1 MTGNDQL
8 GPSILSLVAVICSL
22 RCHWKLEVCHH
33 WRVAVRCGTAGACV
47 GSGPCA
53 IKGGVDCQSLS
64 VGHLGRFLFLNT
76 ASEEI
81 FNAQQGTHR
90 GRLFA
95 VSYPLSSGS
104 YVCCSVEA
112 CHHSSEVR

>member
-53 IKGGVDCQSLS
+53 IKGGVDCQPLS
-64 VGHLGRFLFLNT
+64 VLFGL
-76 ASEEI
+76 I
-81 FNAQQGTHR
+81 FVLSKLEKKSLTPNRAHRVVACSLQATRSAQALTCV
-90 GRLFA
+90 L
-95 VSYPLSSGS
+95 
-104 YVCCSVEA
+104 C
-112 CHHSSEVR
+112 

>member
-64 VGHLGRFLFLNT
+64 VGHLG
-76 ASEEI
+76 
-81 FNAQQGTHR
+81 
-90 GRLFA
+90 
-95 VSYPLSSGS
+95 
-104 YVCCSVEA
+104 
-112 CHHSSEVR
+112 